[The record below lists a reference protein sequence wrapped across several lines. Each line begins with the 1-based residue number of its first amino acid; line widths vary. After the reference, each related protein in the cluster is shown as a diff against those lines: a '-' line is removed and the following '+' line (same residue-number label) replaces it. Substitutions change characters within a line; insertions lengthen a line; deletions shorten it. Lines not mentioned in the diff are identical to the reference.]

1 MMNLVVCHPFEAK
14 PPTAEGILPEETFAT
29 RQGERAS
36 RGPCSSPRGES
47 WPPGQ
52 SGLQLQRAHT
62 PWSGVQDGSTLV
74 CSLRIPGERG
84 RRVV

>member
-14 PPTAEGILPEETFAT
+14 PPTAEGILLEETIAT
-29 RQGERAS
+29 RQGERGT

-52 SGLQLQRAHT
+52 SGLQLQRART
-62 PWSGVQDGSTLV
+62 P
-74 CSLRIPGERG
+74 
-84 RRVV
+84 

>member
-14 PPTAEGILPEETFAT
+14 PPTAEGILLEETVAT
-29 RQGERAS
+29 RKSERET

-52 SGLQLQRAHT
+52 SGLQLQRGPHSRE
-62 PWSGVQDGSTLV
+62 WGSCWV
-74 CSLRIPGERG
+74 FSSKARLRIPGEG
-84 RRVV
+84 W